1 VQRVIVG
8 SATILLGLL
17 LLSLAVPRTIGHLLL
32 LPGNTAFAN
41 ALNGQLLSAQ
51 GYKRALDSAN
61 AALGWVEL
69 PDLRKSLGASLYYQ
83 SQSGDV
89 LNLDVAATLE
99 GARKELEQGLAE
111 EPADSL
117 PWAWLSD
124 IRRFQGD
131 PGDAARALR
140 VSILSAPHDVNLAPL
155 RAGIALALWA
165 QLDADTRNL
174 AEADIRRALG
184 SKGEGSFVRRARDSD
199 LLAPLRRTV
208 AGDPVASASLWLLL
222 RHDQSAG

>member
-1 VQRVIVG
+1 
-8 SATILLGLL
+8 
-17 LLSLAVPRTIGHLLL
+17 
-32 LPGNTAFAN
+32 
-41 ALNGQLLSAQ
+41 
-51 GYKRALDSAN
+51 
-61 AALGWVEL
+61 
-69 PDLRKSLGASLYYQ
+69 
-83 SQSGDV
+83 
-89 LNLDVAATLE
+89 
-99 GARKELEQGLAE
+99 
-111 EPADSL
+111 
-117 PWAWLSD
+117 
-124 IRRFQGD
+124 
-131 PGDAARALR
+131 
-140 VSILSAPHDVNLAPL
+140 L